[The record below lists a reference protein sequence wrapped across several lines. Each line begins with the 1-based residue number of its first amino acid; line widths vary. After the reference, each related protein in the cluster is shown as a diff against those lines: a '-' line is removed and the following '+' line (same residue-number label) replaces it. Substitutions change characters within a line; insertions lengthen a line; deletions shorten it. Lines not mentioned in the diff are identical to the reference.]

1 MGQHAQ
7 HGPLVRFGACLA
19 AAVML
24 LPAAGHAAC
33 RIALLLALDISSS
46 VDAGE
51 DAQQRQ
57 GLAAALMAPDV
68 LAAITAVPGQ
78 AVALSVFE
86 WSGQQQQDIM
96 LDWMVLQSPAD
107 VQAAA
112 AYIAA
117 SRRPYAEFSTAI
129 GQMLVFADAQ
139 FRRAPPCD
147 RQVLDVSGDGV
158 HNDGLLPAD
167 AYAAGILPDV
177 MVNGLPIVEQDDR
190 ALDHAADDDL
200 VSHYQTQLIRG
211 AGAFLIRADGFEDY
225 ERAMQ
230 RKLLREL
237 TIQVGALQ
245 PGVPPQS
252 PRQ

>member
-1 MGQHAQ
+1 
-7 HGPLVRFGACLA
+7 
-19 AAVML
+19 ML

-68 LAAITAVPGQ
+68 VAAITAVPGQ
-78 AVALSVFE
+78 PVALSVFE

-96 LDWMVLQSPAD
+96 LDWVLLQTPGD
-107 VQAAA
+107 VRRVAAQV
-112 AYIAA
+112 AA

-147 RQVLDVSGDGV
+147 RHVLDVSG
-158 HNDGLLPAD
+158 
-167 AYAAGILPDV
+167 
-177 MVNGLPIVEQDDR
+177 
-190 ALDHAADDDL
+190 
-200 VSHYQTQLIRG
+200 
-211 AGAFLIRADGFEDY
+211 
-225 ERAMQ
+225 
-230 RKLLREL
+230 
-237 TIQVGALQ
+237 
-245 PGVPPQS
+245 
-252 PRQ
+252 